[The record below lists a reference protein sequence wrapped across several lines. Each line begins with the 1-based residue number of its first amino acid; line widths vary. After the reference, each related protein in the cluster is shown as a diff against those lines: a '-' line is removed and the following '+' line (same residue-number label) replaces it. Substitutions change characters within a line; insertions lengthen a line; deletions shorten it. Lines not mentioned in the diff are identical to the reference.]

1 MKITYTIKFI
11 LFILTFATIIW
22 LGGSIFR
29 AVVAY
34 SIFVP
39 ATQLELKQDQTDEI
53 RMHTVR
59 IYTDTAIYTTVSF
72 AVVFV
77 IAIFFLFK
85 YRRQLKVHGWLFMS
99 FVLFFLAS
107 PVEIYLIY
115 LDIKLM
121 LYVNYNQNL
130 YFKSYEVTE
139 YFINRLRN
147 LSVISTLAYLSFFT
161 SIIFIIFK
169 PLDRSIDITTE
180 NKE

>member
-1 MKITYTIKFI
+1 MKITNTIK
-11 LFILTFATIIW
+11 LLLAILTFCAIIW
-22 LGGSIFR
+22 LGGSVLR

-39 ATQLELKQDQTDEI
+39 ATELELKQDQTDEI

-59 IYTDTAIYTTVSF
+59 IYTDTAIYTAVSF
-72 AVVFV
+72 GIVFV
-77 IAIFFLFK
+77 IALFLLIRFRK
-85 YRRQLKVHGWLFMS
+85 LLKMHGWLFMS

-107 PVEIYLIY
+107 PVEFYLIY

-121 LYVNYNQNL
+121 IYVNYNQNL
-130 YFKSYEVTE
+130 SFKAYEVTE

-169 PLDRSIDITTE
+169 PLDRSGKITVE
-180 NKE
+180 NQE